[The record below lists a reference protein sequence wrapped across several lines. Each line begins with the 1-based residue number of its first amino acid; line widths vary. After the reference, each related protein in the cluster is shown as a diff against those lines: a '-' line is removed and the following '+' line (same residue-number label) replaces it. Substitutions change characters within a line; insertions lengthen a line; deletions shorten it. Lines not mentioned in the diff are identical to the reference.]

1 MLSKL
6 HIQNLAVVADVSL
19 SFEPGLNALTGSTG
33 AGKSLILGALN
44 FLLGERVGA
53 QAIRAGEDKAIVEGV
68 FALGG
73 RALDLEGS
81 AVMGGEVMGGELRL
95 RREVHRNGR
104 SYAFIDGRPATM
116 KQVQEISQ
124 QIIEPHGQNEQLR
137 LKFPENHVVYLDKFA
152 RNEALL
158 DGYQGAAELFRAGDR
173 ALREFDTRMALVRE
187 KKELLEHRLVEIQ
200 RLRVSA
206 GEKQKLEES
215 IRVLEHAN
223 EVFES
228 LAEVQNVLYEDEASA
243 VSLVSRAKNRVG
255 RLQGLD
261 AKLDAFVR
269 ELEEAEIAL
278 KETAANVRAY
288 LDGLQFEPQDLEKK
302 QSRLGV
308 LIDLE
313 RRYRMPMDEIL
324 AESER
329 WKSELGLIEF
339 EDEERAKL
347 ETARKERLGELRKAA
362 LGLSVSRKKA
372 ASEFDVRMTREL
384 EELMMAGARFRT
396 DISYEEDPS
405 SDLVVDKMHVRIQNH
420 GIDHVEFYVQT
431 NPGELEGPLAEVAS
445 SGELSRIALAL
456 KEVVTTARE
465 GSLLVFDE
473 VDVGVGAD
481 LGEMISR
488 RLHRLGQSYQIVCI
502 THMPQI
508 AAKAGHH
515 LVVGKR
521 TVKGRT
527 FTEVV
532 EVDGDD
538 RLKEIA
544 RMLGG
549 REGSEKRL
557 ALAREML
564 QKDKGKLSPQVR
576 P

>member
-6 HIQNLAVVADVSL
+6 HIQNLAVVADVTL
-19 SFEPGLNALTGSTG
+19 SFEQGLNVLTGSTG

-53 QAIRAGEDKAIVEGV
+53 QAIRAGEERATVEGV
-68 FALGG
+68 FHLGG
-73 RALDLEGS
+73 RVLDLGS
-81 AVMGGEVMGGELRL
+81 PAAVGSELRL
-95 RREVHRNGR
+95 RREVHRSGR
-104 SYAFIDGRPATM
+104 SYAFIDGKPATV

-137 LKFPENHVVYLDKFA
+137 LKFPENHIVYLDKFA
-152 RNEALL
+152 RNETLL
-158 DGYQGAAELFRAGDR
+158 ESYQKAAELFRIADR
-173 ALREFDTRMALVRE
+173 VLRDFDTRMTLVKE
-187 KKELLEHRLVEIQ
+187 KKELLEHRLAEFERARITT
-200 RLRVSA
+200 

-228 LAEVQNVLYEDEASA
+228 LAEVQNVVYEDEASA
-243 VSLVSRAKNRVG
+243 VSLVSRARNRIA
-255 RLQGLD
+255 RLGGID
-261 AKLDAFVR
+261 ARFDTFAK
-269 ELEEAEIAL
+269 ELENAEIAL

-302 QSRLGV
+302 QSRLAV
-308 LIDLE
+308 LMDIE
-313 RRYRMPMDEIL
+313 RRYKMPVGEIL
-324 AESER
+324 EESER
-329 WKSELGLIEF
+329 WKTELGLIEF

-347 ETARKERLGELRKAA
+347 ETEKKNRLAELRKAA
-362 LGLSVSRKKA
+362 LALSESRRKSA
-372 ASEFDVRMTREL
+372 REFDDKMTWEL
-384 EELMMAGARFRT
+384 GELMMAGARFRS
-396 DISYEEDPS
+396 DISYEADPA
-405 SDLVVDKMHVRIQNH
+405 SDLVVEKTHVRVQSH
-420 GIDHVEFYVQT
+420 GIDRVEFYVQT
-431 NPGELEGPLAEVAS
+431 NPGESEGPLSEVAS

-456 KEVVTTARE
+456 KEVVSTGRE

-488 RLHRLGQSYQIVCI
+488 RLHRLGRSYQIVCI

-515 LVVGKR
+515 LVVGKK
-521 TVKGRT
+521 TVEGRT
-527 FTEVV
+527 YTEVLEV
-532 EVDGDD
+532 EGDE
-538 RLKEIA
+538 RLREIA

-564 QKDKGKLSPQVR
+564 QKEKSRLSPEVR